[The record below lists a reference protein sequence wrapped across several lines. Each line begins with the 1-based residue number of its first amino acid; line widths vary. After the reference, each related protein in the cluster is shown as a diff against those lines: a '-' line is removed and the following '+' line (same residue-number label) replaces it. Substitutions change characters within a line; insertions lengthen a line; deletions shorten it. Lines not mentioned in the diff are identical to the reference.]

1 MLIQK
6 NKHPKLIITSSM
18 IMLALMTLG
27 CQHSPIHFTEAQ
39 APNIPSFDVPEN
51 HTSAS
56 NTSTDLSR
64 LLAATQQAQSK
75 AIKPV
80 AYQLPHTI
88 TLTKQFHA
96 HQWPSSAVNDS
107 GLNRLYLIGI
117 SAQQPITHPDIL
129 VEAFKQKLEEM
140 ANTTSYSP
148 QMASCLSSIKIRA
161 SLHSVGMT
169 IECSATDQQLQQ
181 QLWQFWQK
189 GALSDINI
197 ATVKRNLKL
206 NKHIGAFTGSEIDTT
221 FRQQLLGQQHPYNL
235 NVRNQSAI
243 NELDNTTLQTLH
255 NKIRQQLQW
264 HLFIPSPITSATH
277 GVAQS
282 SLNSPLDSPLNSP
295 LNSQLNNLSSSTST
309 SSANKQNATITNS
322 DIFVPTWLATTQP
335 NLTKIQPN
343 IITNSTGSATKQST
357 QTILIIDAKDAV
369 QTQARAGFVLAKPDL
384 VNTTNH
390 HQNST
395 DCKTIAALLGRS
407 YSGRLFYDLRETR
420 GLTYGIYGRCV
431 DAPLSQYLYFY
442 GSTSLENSGAFLK
455 GIIDHT
461 QLLKEQAAKQT
472 EINAVITY
480 LMGKQQL
487 ASDHKYGKESRY
499 INNLLLGRTAS
510 FEQLQHETLNSLT
523 PKAITTM
530 ANHVFEGNPVIVLR
544 GDADKIIPDL
554 NEKLPHWQ
562 VITIS
567 P

>member
-6 NKHPKLIITSSM
+6 NKHPKLIIISSM

-27 CQHSPIHFTEAQ
+27 CQHSPIHFTETQ

-56 NTSTDLSR
+56 NTSTNLSQ
-64 LLAATQQAQSK
+64 LLADTQQAQSK

-80 AYQLPHTI
+80 AYQLPLTI

-96 HQWPSSAVNDS
+96 HQWLSSEVNDS

-140 ANTTSYSP
+140 ANTTAYSP

-282 SLNSPLDSPLNSP
+282 SLNSPLDS
-295 LNSQLNNLSSSTST
+295 QLNNLSSSTST
-309 SSANKQNATITNS
+309 SSAYKQQATITSS
-322 DIFVPTWLATTQP
+322 DIFVPTWLTTTQS
-335 NLTKIQPN
+335 NLTEVQPN

-357 QTILIIDAKDAV
+357 QTILIIDAKDTV
-369 QTQARAGFVLAKPDL
+369 QTQARVGFVLAKPDL

-390 HQNST
+390 NQNST

-461 QLLKEQAAKQT
+461 QLLKDQAAKQT